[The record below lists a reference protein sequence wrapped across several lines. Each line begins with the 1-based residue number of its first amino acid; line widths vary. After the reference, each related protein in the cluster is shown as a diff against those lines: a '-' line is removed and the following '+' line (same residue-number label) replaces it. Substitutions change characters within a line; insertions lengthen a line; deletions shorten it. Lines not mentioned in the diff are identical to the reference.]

1 MKSDNE
7 KLKVLFK
14 LLCMW
19 KVEHQNKDFA
29 GTEELFRQLQQT
41 FEGENVLDFPDP
53 SPKKKVKKVN
63 ESVEEKKV
71 SEEIVDDSDN
81 PQPQQFDRQFDTY
94 EELCELIEHKGERD
108 AFRYHFCEVPFG
120 EETHH
125 KVSFLFEYIGDW
137 KAPIDEWM
145 NFLGEVLQ
153 KSNEFEDWVEKKM
166 PKSVE
171 AFSSVIANPINED
184 KVRDTKEICRSRNCA
199 QLYVNEYIKKPSE
212 DEEED
217 GEGWKKE

>member
-53 SPKKKVKKVN
+53 SPKKKKVKKVN
-63 ESVEEKKV
+63 ESVEEKV
-71 SEEIVDDSDN
+71 VAEEFVENSEI
-81 PQPQQFDRQFDTY
+81 PLPQQFDRLFDSY

-108 AFRYHFCEVPFG
+108 AFRYNFCEVPRRKA
-120 EETHH
+120 THY
-125 KVSFLFEYIGDW
+125 KTSIL
-137 KAPIDEWM
+137 
-145 NFLGEVLQ
+145 
-153 KSNEFEDWVEKKM
+153 
-166 PKSVE
+166 
-171 AFSSVIANPINED
+171 
-184 KVRDTKEICRSRNCA
+184 
-199 QLYVNEYIKKPSE
+199 
-212 DEEED
+212 
-217 GEGWKKE
+217 